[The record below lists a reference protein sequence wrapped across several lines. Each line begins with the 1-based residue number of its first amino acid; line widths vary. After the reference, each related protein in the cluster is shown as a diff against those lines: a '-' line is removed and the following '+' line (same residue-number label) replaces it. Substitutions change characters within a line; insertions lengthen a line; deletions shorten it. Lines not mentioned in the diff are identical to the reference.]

1 MGYIVDRCRELR
13 NNPTEAESALWFAL
27 RKRKR
32 KDFKFLRQFPLQTR
46 NVQGRINF
54 YIADFYCR
62 DAKLV
67 IEVDGG
73 YHQTIKE
80 EDKNRDEVLTTLG
93 LTTFRFTNEEVL
105 SNVNNVV
112 KKIDDYL
119 CSMRKINPPP
129 PCEKQGGRPSLIHF
143 DLKIFL
149 VIKIK

>member
-1 MGYIVDRCRELR
+1 MGFIVDRCRELR

-32 KDFKFLRQFPLQTR
+32 NDFKFLRQFPLQTR

-62 DAKLV
+62 EAKLV

-93 LTTFRFTNEEVL
+93 LTTLRFTNEEVL
-105 SNVNNVV
+105 GDVNSVV
-112 KKIDDYL
+112 NKIDD
-119 CSMRKINPPP
+119 
-129 PCEKQGGRPSLIHF
+129 
-143 DLKIFL
+143 FL
-149 VIKIK
+149 LTTSK